1 MNRND
6 TAWLATASLVGAM
19 AFGSTAGF
27 AADEAAALAT
37 QTERTD
43 ALAARRGHASVSSRI
58 SGRFAN
64 FAGSRANADA
74 LVAGLRS
81 GSEIKLVTA
90 EAKGA
95 ATSTTFISPTG
106 KMGYGSVYLSLALAK
121 EQLAQAGITRPTV
134 QQLQASLLGGTV
146 TAGTS
151 KTTLDGVL
159 QLRSQNMGWGQIAQ
173 SLGFKL
179 GHVISGMKSANAQLA
194 APPATSRRAPT
205 AVAGTAT
212 SQGIV
217 TGAGA
222 SSASARQ
229 TPGTSPG
236 VVTGAG
242 RAAGSGHGHAY
253 GRGVV
258 TAGGAS
264 AGTSTATS
272 GGHGKALGKV
282 Q

>member
-6 TAWLATASLVGAM
+6 TAWLAMASLIGAM

-27 AADEAAALAT
+27 AADESAALAA

-58 SGRFAN
+58 SGQFAT
-64 FAGSRANADA
+64 FAGSKANADA

-81 GSEIKLVTA
+81 GSEIKLVA
-90 EAKGA
+90 ADAKGA
-95 ATSTTFISPTG
+95 TTSSTFTPPTG

-121 EQLAQAGITRPTV
+121 EQLAQAGITRPTA
-134 QQLQASLLGGTV
+134 QELQASLLGGTV
-146 TAGTS
+146 TTGTS
-151 KTTLDGVL
+151 KTTLEGVL

-179 GHVISGMKSANAQLA
+179 GPVISGMKSANAQLA

-205 AVAGTAT
+205 AVAGAAA
-212 SQGIV
+212 SQGVV

-222 SSASARQ
+222 SSAGARQ
-229 TPGTSPG
+229 THSSG
-236 VVTGAG
+236 VVT
-242 RAAGSGHGHAY
+242 AAGSAVGSGQGHAY

-264 AGTSTATS
+264 AGTSTAAS
-272 GGHGKALGKV
+272 GGPGKAVGKI